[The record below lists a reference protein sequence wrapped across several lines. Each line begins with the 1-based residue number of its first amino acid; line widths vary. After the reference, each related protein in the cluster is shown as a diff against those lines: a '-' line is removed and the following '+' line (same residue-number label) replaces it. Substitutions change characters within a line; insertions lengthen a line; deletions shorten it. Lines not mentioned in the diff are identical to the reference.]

1 MQFCWGWLPLI
12 VLTIVGLALMY
23 RLGVQHY
30 IGDDS
35 KPFSGL
41 GWNWNWRRRNFDA
54 DGQRWFTRF
63 QFAQAGW
70 FLAFIFAAWLCP

>member
-12 VLTIVGLALMY
+12 GLILVGLALMY
-23 RLGVQHY
+23 RLATAHY
-30 IGDDS
+30 IGDGS

-54 DGQRWFTRF
+54 AAQRWFTWLRF
-63 QFAQAGW
+63 IQVGW
-70 FLAFIFAAWLCP
+70 LLGFIFAAWLCP